1 MAIDPVTGTLIGE
14 GGGQFLQLIG
24 ALLGQKGKKE
34 AQNLFD
40 LSLKELESMRGK
52 PIFDVGQIEGA
63 ERAAEFPQQKREA
76 ARLSRLFP
84 NLDQPRIQKSLADT
98 GFDRRARV
106 RGGRLERAQTG
117 TSLQDLNINRE
128 AARLRALQLG

>member
-1 MAIDPVTGTLIGE
+1 MPINPVTGQLIAE
-14 GGGQFLQLIG
+14 GGRT
-24 ALLGQKGKKE
+24 LLDLFGSLLSQGGRKE

-40 LSLKELESMRGK
+40 LSLKELEGLRGK
-52 PIFDVGQIEGA
+52 PTFNVGQIEGA
-63 ERAAEFPQQKREA
+63 ERAAEFSEQKAETS
-76 ARLSRLFP
+76 RLSRLFP

-117 TSLQDLNINRE
+117 TSLQDLTINRDL
-128 AARLRALQLG
+128 ARLRGLQLG